1 MELWKIT
8 GVANDSVAH
17 ELHNICHHS
26 AESST
31 LLYKNS
37 QRISEVLKDQFL
49 ASGLLLLTEPRMP
62 LCTGQGEYIINTF
75 LLWNYHF
82 DFN

>member
-49 ASGLLLLTEPRMP
+49 ASGFLLLTEPQMP
-62 LCTGQGEYIINTF
+62 LCTRVNILLTRFCYGIIIFT
-75 LLWNYHF
+75 
-82 DFN
+82 